1 MDALTLLVLAQAQ
14 PRAKVRDRIG
24 ANHGRILCVSHV
36 ALWCTPR
43 KAKYGSW
50 DTPPVSSP
58 EMYMLVD
65 KPGPQGHC
73 AVCGKAL
80 RRPRLNSV

>member
-1 MDALTLLVLAQAQ
+1 MDALTLLVLAETQ
-14 PRAKVRDRIG
+14 PRAKVRDG
-24 ANHGRILCVSHV
+24 ALDNGRILCVEHV
-36 ALWCTPR
+36 ADWCTPR
-43 KAKYGSW
+43 KARSGTW
-50 DTPPVSSP
+50 LVPAVSDHNRFT
-58 EMYMLVD
+58 LVD